1 MFFFVL
7 FFNED
12 LLCCQGSSI
21 PLDLVESCSTQRQRA
36 NKYKVYLQII
46 LLCFELQN
54 IVVVF
59 QERKQQ
65 QPRTTMSPNLTKK
78 TVKNLEEVQLWPIFD
93 LTFFGPMKKSE
104 NWILFLPCQCNLVK
118 IPKHGV

>member
-1 MFFFVL
+1 M

-78 TVKNLEEVQLWPIFD
+78 TKKTVKNLEEVQLWPISD
-93 LTFFGPMKKSE
+93 LTFFWSNEKEREFDIVAALS
-104 NWILFLPCQCNLVK
+104 V
-118 IPKHGV
+118 

>member
-1 MFFFVL
+1 MFFLVL

-78 TVKNLEEVQLWPIFD
+78 TKLSRISRMNVKNEKEREFD
-93 LTFFGPMKKSE
+93 IVAALS
-104 NWILFLPCQCNLVK
+104 V
-118 IPKHGV
+118 